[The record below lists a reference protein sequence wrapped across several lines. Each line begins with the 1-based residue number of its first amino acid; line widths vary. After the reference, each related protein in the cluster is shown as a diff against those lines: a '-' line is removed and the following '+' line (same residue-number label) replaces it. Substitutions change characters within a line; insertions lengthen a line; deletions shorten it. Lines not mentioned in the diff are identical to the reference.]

1 MKVGVIGCGGMG
13 TTHYLSLK
21 VLSSQMDVEVVALA
35 DCREEFLQKAAAEFP
50 EARTYTYGME
60 LIEREN
66 LDAVHICLP
75 SYLHTEHAV
84 AAMKKGMIVL

>member
-1 MKVGVIGCGGMG
+1 MWRNGN
-13 TTHYLSLK
+13 YSLSVLK

-66 LDAVHICLP
+66 LDAVHICLQATCIQSMP
-75 SYLHTEHAV
+75 
-84 AAMKKGMIVL
+84 